1 MTARPDTDA
10 VDGIQRR
17 LAELHPD
24 VDASAV
30 GVTGRL
36 LRLAQAFQRRRDEHL
51 ESFGLT
57 AGDFDVLAT
66 VRRTQGSDGVKPRQ
80 LLRSVLITSGGLTK
94 RLDRLE
100 NAGLL
105 VRHPDPDDRRGT
117 LIRLTKEGTA
127 LVDRAIPSV
136 LTMERDLLSDALT
149 GRQVDQ
155 TASLLRRLIL
165 TIDQ

>member
-1 MTARPDTDA
+1 MTATPDADV

-17 LAELHPD
+17 WAEIHPELD
-24 VDASAV
+24 TSAV

-36 LRLAQAFQRRRDEHL
+36 LRLAQAFERQRDNHL
-51 ESFGLT
+51 QEFGLT

-105 VRHPDPDDRRGT
+105 ARHPDARDRRGT
-117 LIRLTKEGTA
+117 LIRLTRKGTA
-127 LVDRAIPSV
+127 MIDRALPSL
-136 LTMERDLLSDALT
+136 LTMERDLLSEALT
-149 GRQVDQ
+149 ARQVGQ
-155 TASLLRRLIL
+155 TASLLRRLVL
-165 TIDQ
+165 AMDR